1 MTFNPTQKELFNKN
15 LETLN
20 NLILKEKLIKI
31 KNSKFKLILGKDNLD
46 INLKNTS
53 NNTFLYKSATE
64 ELNSMLNIYNDKY
77 LLYPVLYFY
86 GFGNG
91 ILFKAL
97 LQNKYHQ
104 HIVVFEKELEII
116 WVMFHILDFTL
127 ELKNERLILID
138 LNRAT
143 MRDLNQLISCEPFF
157 SFLRVYFLELTSSYY
172 EKFQEDILNFNT
184 DFNEIIK
191 KFILSKGNDSQD
203 ALQGVEQFIY
213 NLPQMIKHPSYKE
226 LIDKRS
232 NLSDTAIIVSTGPSL
247 TKQLPILK
255 KYANKTTIIAAD
267 SSYPI
272 LYKHNIKPD
281 YVLSL
286 ERIPL
291 TSEFFNNNF
300 GDFDKDIIFICVALT
315 HPNTV
320 KYLNIKKANFMLI
333 PRPTLFSKYINLKKY
348 AYLGYGGSVAHMCFE
363 LCIKLNFKNIILI
376 GQDLAYGE
384 DGFSHTKDYI
394 NLDKHQGHFERD
406 FGLFRTKAYGGKG
419 YVESSI
425 IWNLFR
431 LIFEEKILIAQNELN
446 IKTFNCT
453 EGGARIK
460 HSIEKPFLWACENL
474 LKNNLNKPFTPLQ
487 PLNITK
493 QKELMLRAYS
503 KIIHSILHCRKFK
516 NECLQQITLIETA
529 LANIKGL
536 NLDSDKEALKKIIAK
551 IDFFKEKFE
560 NHKEMQ
566 DIADLLKAILF
577 HFELNLAR
585 IYVLNPK
592 TLEDGFNKSLL
603 WIKEHIEFI
612 KIVYGHIDIQ
622 EKAMVKNLRPLEEE
636 LESLNLNKWRDKI
649 KNANKSNL

>member
-1 MTFNPTQKELFNKN
+1 
-15 LETLN
+15 
-20 NLILKEKLIKI
+20 
-31 KNSKFKLILGKDNLD
+31 
-46 INLKNTS
+46 
-53 NNTFLYKSATE
+53 
-64 ELNSMLNIYNDKY
+64 
-77 LLYPVLYFY
+77 Y

-97 LQNKYHQ
+97 LQNKYHR

-116 WVMFHILDFTL
+116 WIMFHILDFTS
-127 ELKNERLILID
+127 ELKNERLILTDLNKATIGD
-138 LNRAT
+138 LNR
-143 MRDLNQLISCEPFF
+143 LISCEPFF

-172 EKFQEDILNFNT
+172 EKFQEDILKFNT

-203 ALQGVEQFIY
+203 ALQGIEQFIY
-213 NLPQMIKHPSYKE
+213 NLPQMIKHPSYEE
-226 LIDKRS
+226 LINKRS
-232 NLSDTAIIVSTGPSL
+232 NLGDTAIIVSTGPSL
-247 TKQLPILK
+247 TKQLPLLK
-255 KYANKTTIIAAD
+255 KYANKATIMATD

-272 LYKHNIKPD
+272 LHKHNIKPD

-300 GDFDKDIIFICVALT
+300 GDFDKDIVFICVALT

-320 KYLNIKKANFMLI
+320 KYLNTKKVNFMLI

-376 GQDLAYGE
+376 GQDLAYGK
-384 DGFSHTKDYI
+384 DGFSHTKDYV
-394 NLDKHQGHFERD
+394 NLDKHQGDFERD
-406 FGLFRTKAYGGKG
+406 FGLFRTEAYGGKG
-419 YVESSI
+419 YVESSM
-425 IWNLFR
+425 IWSLFR

-474 LKNNLNKPFTPLQ
+474 LKDNLNKPFTCLQ
-487 PLNITK
+487 SLNIAK
-493 QKELMLRAYS
+493 QKELMFCAYS
-503 KIIHSILHCRKFK
+503 KTIRSILHCRKFK
-516 NECLQQITLIETA
+516 DECLYQINLIETA
-529 LANIKGL
+529 LANIEGL
-536 NLDSDKEALKKIIAK
+536 NLDSDKEVLKKIIAK
-551 IDFFKEKFE
+551 IDSFKEKFE

-592 TLEDGFNKSLL
+592 TPEDGFNKSLL

-622 EKAMVKNLRPLEEE
+622 EKTMVKNLKPLEEE
-636 LESLNLNKWRDKI
+636 LENLNLNKWRDKI